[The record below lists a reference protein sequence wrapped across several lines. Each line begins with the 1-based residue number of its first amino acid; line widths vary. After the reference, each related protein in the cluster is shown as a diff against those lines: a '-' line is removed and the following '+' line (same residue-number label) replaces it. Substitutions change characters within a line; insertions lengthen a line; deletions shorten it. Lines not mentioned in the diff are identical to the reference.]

1 MCHESCH
8 EFAHFPVYEGFICL
22 ERPTDVFLRLRRVFG
37 LLMQEETH
45 PAREHSQENPPLM
58 AKSCSAHVT
67 GSPSGKGGIE
77 IKGKLKSQPARGY
90 GSGGRE
96 SPVTRPGESCFP
108 LLVGAGKE

>member
-1 MCHESCH
+1 
-8 EFAHFPVYEGFICL
+8 
-22 ERPTDVFLRLRRVFG
+22 
-37 LLMQEETH
+37 
-45 PAREHSQENPPLM
+45 M

-67 GSPSGKGGIE
+67 GSPSGKGDIE